1 MHMLVVK
8 IIILV
13 VVILL
18 VVLFAAFVPLGLWIS
33 ALASGVKIGVGDLIG
48 MRLRRVAPKKIV
60 MAMVKGT
67 KAGLNL
73 NLNQVEAHLLA
84 GGNVDSVVNALI
96 AAERSNI
103 ELTFEQASA
112 IDLAGRDV
120 FEAVTMTVTPKVIS
134 TPSISA
140 VAKDGIELLVT
151 ARVTVR
157 TNIARLIGGA
167 GRVPCLHESAK
178 ELLQRWDRRKSIRM
192 YWRIRMRSPRW
203 FFRRGWIRAR
213 HMKSSPLTLRI
224 LTSEETLVQI

>member
-120 FEAVTMTVTPKVIS
+120 FEAGTMTVTPKVIS
-134 TPSISA
+134 TPSISLSLST
-140 VAKDGIELLVT
+140 IFL
-151 ARVTVR
+151 
-157 TNIARLIGGA
+157 
-167 GRVPCLHESAK
+167 P
-178 ELLQRWDRRKSIRM
+178 
-192 YWRIRMRSPRW
+192 
-203 FFRRGWIRAR
+203 
-213 HMKSSPLTLRI
+213 PLT
-224 LTSEETLVQI
+224 